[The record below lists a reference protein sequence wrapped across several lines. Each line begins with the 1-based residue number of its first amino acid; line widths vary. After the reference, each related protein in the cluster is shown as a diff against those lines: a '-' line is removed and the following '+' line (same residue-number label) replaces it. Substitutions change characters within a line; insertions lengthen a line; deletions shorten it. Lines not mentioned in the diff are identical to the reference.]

1 MIYLYIYIIPRHSM
15 GLVYLPMSGIDV
27 WPSDVDKSQAQ
38 TPESGSIVRQDMN
51 LPPAKPGLAAQDA

>member
-1 MIYLYIYIIPRHSM
+1 M